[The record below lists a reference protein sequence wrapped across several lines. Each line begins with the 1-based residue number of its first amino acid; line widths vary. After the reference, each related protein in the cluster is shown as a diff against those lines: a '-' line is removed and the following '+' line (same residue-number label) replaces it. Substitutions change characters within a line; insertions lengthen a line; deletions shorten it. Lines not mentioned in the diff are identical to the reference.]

1 MHTPCTHQCQAGQL
15 LYNRSPRLPATLMLL
30 AGAAGVLPLW
40 LLIRAPPHAWSLS
53 GASACASVGGFLAT
67 QTGPNVRSTLV
78 NVTQSEQRG
87 LAFAAFALADDLG
100 KGFGP
105 VVIAALVARLGRERA
120 FAYAM
125 LGWLPCAGLCAA
137 TTLTVEADER
147 RARAGAR
154 RALSPKGGAF
164 QV

>member
-1 MHTPCTHQCQAGQL
+1 MEPLVRGGVGL
-15 LYNRSPRLPATLMLL
+15 GLGLGLGFGFGFGFGLGFGLGTLTLTL
-30 AGAAGVLPLW
+30 T
-40 LLIRAPPHAWSLS
+40 LS
-53 GASACASVGGFLAT
+53 RGASACACVGGFLAT

-105 VVIAALVARLGRERA
+105 VVIATLVARLGRERA
-120 FAYAM
+120 FAYSM

-137 TTLTVEADER
+137 TMLTVEADER
-147 RARAGAR
+147 RARAGAK
-154 RALSPKGGAF
+154 RALSRLPKGGAF